1 MKKYL
6 LTALFSLLALGI
18 QAEAENELRWG
29 ISLGSGAI
37 TFESDQTDSDTS
49 DYYSSEADYNPTIF
63 GFDVSNG
70 THSVSFINTSSGSED
85 LDTSSS
91 TTSDYNTL
99 SAERDYDEMSITY
112 LYRINNSWSV
122 GLGYNKISNDS
133 SRVRAAS
140 WDYFD
145 SWQSW
150 TNATDPGQYTFTR
163 TLENESE
170 MDGLTLLA
178 TWVKPIESSPNWVFA
193 AKMGL
198 ADTEYSNSFS
208 GTNVLSGVPVD
219 LNTYLIDY
227 GYGNANGDGW
237 DWSGTETGDNI
248 AAVFGLTMVYIVNP
262 QNTISFNYDTRVD
275 DFGELT
281 ADYVETPRGGWVT
294 AEDEELQGTE
304 TYNNIEIEQ
313 TNWKFT
319 IVWRFALN

>member
-1 MKKYL
+1 
-6 LTALFSLLALGI
+6 
-18 QAEAENELRWG
+18 
-29 ISLGSGAI
+29 
-37 TFESDQTDSDTS
+37 
-49 DYYSSEADYNPTIF
+49 
-63 GFDVSNG
+63 
-70 THSVSFINTSSGSED
+70 
-85 LDTSSS
+85 
-91 TTSDYNTL
+91 
-99 SAERDYDEMSITY
+99 
-112 LYRINNSWSV
+112 
-122 GLGYNKISNDS
+122 
-133 SRVRAAS
+133 
-140 WDYFD
+140 
-145 SWQSW
+145 
-150 TNATDPGQYTFTR
+150 
-163 TLENESE
+163 
-170 MDGLTLLA
+170 
-178 TWVKPIESSPNWVFA
+178 
-193 AKMGL
+193 MGL

-208 GTNVLSGVPVD
+208 GSNVLSGVPVD